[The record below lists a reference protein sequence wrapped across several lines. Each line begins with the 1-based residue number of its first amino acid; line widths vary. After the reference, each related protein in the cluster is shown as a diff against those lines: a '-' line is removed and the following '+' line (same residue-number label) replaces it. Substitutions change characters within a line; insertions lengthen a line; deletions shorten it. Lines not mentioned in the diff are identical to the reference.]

1 MITAKGMQSLLEHL
15 DAAGVL
21 ISKPGQLQ
29 TWGGKIARKFPDA
42 TDADLVR
49 AADTLDETQGF
60 VRLGDL
66 VAFLNG
72 KKSEADKLE
81 RAARL
86 ALIDAAS
93 AGGNLYPDAD
103 LTPSQYLE
111 WLRAARA
118 YAGDPHPGMTP
129 AEINK
134 AAREHANL
142 TVNINTPHEIE
153 EATPREAPQLPQL
166 HTI

>member
-1 MITAKGMQSLLEHL
+1 MITAKGMQSLLAHL
-15 DAAGVL
+15 EDAGCL

-29 TWGGKIARKFPDA
+29 TWGGKISRKFPDA

-66 VAFLNG
+66 VAFLKG

-81 RAARL
+81 RATRH
-86 ALIDAAS
+86 ALVTAS
-93 AGGNLYPDAD
+93 SNGGDLYPDAD
-103 LTPSQYLE
+103 LTPSQYID

-129 AEINK
+129 ADINK
-134 AAREHANL
+134 AARKHADL
-142 TVNINTPHEIE
+142 IVDINTPAEID
-153 EATPREAPQLPQL
+153 APTKEAPQLPQL
-166 HTI
+166 STI

>member
-29 TWGGKIARKFPDA
+29 TWGGKISRKFPDV

-49 AADTLDETQGF
+49 AADVLDEAQGF
-60 VRLGDL
+60 VSLGDL
-66 VAFLNG
+66 VAFLKG

-81 RAARL
+81 RATRL
-86 ALIDAAS
+86 ALVTS
-93 AGGNLYPDAD
+93 AGEGDLYPDAD
-103 LTPSQYLE
+103 LTPHQYLD
-111 WLRAARA
+111 WLRAARS
-118 YAGDPHPGMTP
+118 YAADPHPGMTP

-142 TVNINTPHEIE
+142 AVNIDTLLDEINAAPH
-153 EATPREAPQLPQL
+153 REAPQLPQL
-166 HTI
+166 RTI

>member
-29 TWGGKIARKFPDA
+29 TWGGKISRKFPA
-42 TDADLVR
+42 VTDADLVR
-49 AADTLDETQGF
+49 AADVLDETQGF

-72 KKSEADKLE
+72 KKSETDKLE
-81 RAARL
+81 RVTRL
-86 ALIDAAS
+86 ALITNAS
-93 AGGNLYPDAD
+93 NGGDLYPDVD
-103 LTPSQYLE
+103 LTTHQYLE
-111 WLRAARA
+111 WLRTARSYAA
-118 YAGDPHPGMTP
+118 DPHPGMTP

-134 AAREHANL
+134 AAREHADL
-142 TVNINTPHEIE
+142 AVSIDRPAEIDVPH
-153 EATPREAPQLPQL
+153 RDAPQLPQL
-166 HTI
+166 RTI